1 MSKTARKIFP
11 FLNFYKS
18 ESNAYLPSDVA
29 EQIGQKNPVTDLHP
43 LPDLTPEAPKQIGQK
58 KPVTD
63 LTLYPLPDLMPD
75 DGIIPI
81 LGELT
86 ETRRFPGG
94 KYYGEVDKKGT
105 PIGEGTVVFDGLK
118 IFSRDWPKTDRLRF
132 TCSNGLTFLANC
144 ADDLQIIDVL
154 GILAW
159 GKSRI
164 NMLEIHKY
172 LLNTKIPRMFY
183 HALDVV
189 DSGWGDSN
197 QYHFDVLRDYTGS
210 VRVITMCHG
219 CIINPFPL
227 KLNKLIRYMNTP
239 NGVCSFYAPE
249 EMVSLMHLFDQDPAA
264 FERRILEITEYY
276 CSNSIKIDQE
286 FPPEFVAK
294 YKNACTG
301 MTSTFN
307 KEFVRGNPVMNRKYT
322 GPGFSPLYMGYQAS
336 DGGWKYVNL
345 FAKTEQPFM
354 YLNHVLDLCSK
365 CSECILI
372 ETSCAQPC
380 YAEGPS
386 QSDLVS
392 TGGKRLTRKRL
403 KTRKRMKKKQKTVQR
418 NSRKTRN

>member
-1 MSKTARKIFP
+1 MFRAETLSKTARNLFP
-11 FLNFYKS
+11 FLNFQKS
-18 ESNAYLPSDVA
+18 ESISYSPSDV
-29 EQIGQKNPVTDLHP
+29 
-43 LPDLTPEAPKQIGQK
+43 EAPKQIGQK

-63 LTLYPLPDLMPD
+63 LPLYPLPDLMPD
-75 DGIIPI
+75 DGIVPI

-86 ETRRFPGG
+86 ATRRFPGG
-94 KYYGEVDKKGT
+94 KYYGEVDKKGM

-144 ADDLQIIDVL
+144 DDDLQIIDVL

-164 NMLEIHKY
+164 NMMEIYKY
-172 LLNTKIPRMFY
+172 LLITKIPRMFY

-197 QYHFDVLRDYTGS
+197 QYHFDVLRNYTES

-227 KLNKLIRYMNTP
+227 KMNKLIRYMNAP
-239 NGVCSFYAPE
+239 NGVCSYYAPE
-249 EMVSLMHLFDQDPAA
+249 EMMSLMKLFDQDPAA
-264 FERRILEITEYY
+264 FESRILQITENY
-276 CSNSIKIDQE
+276 CSNSSNVHQDQE
-286 FPPEFVAK
+286 FHPEFFAK

-345 FAKTEQPFM
+345 FAKIEQPFM

-403 KTRKRMKKKQKTVQR
+403 KTRKRKKKKQKTVQR
-418 NSRKTRN
+418 NPRKTRKY